1 MEITRKQIIQGH
13 APTSSAPSAVVKN
26 RQARPVSVPR
36 CLASKPLPTPP
47 SLDHHAVWSADLTK
61 KIEAI
66 YPASSAHLSIYR
78 PYSVASDPGS
88 ARFSQLSISTQ
99 SRSRESELFF
109 EHTQSASSVTKSA
122 DEALS
127 HMMAVVCMSKEL
139 PLPDFLEWIGVNY
152 NIDRLLPHYG
162 RQSKYGPVQLLEE
175 PPVST
180 SATFARYR
188 TLYDPSNLNIQDGHT
203 FKIIHTIHSAL
214 TRLTDQSLTNLG
226 GLNAVERGLDSI
238 QPKHLQGSENTKTP
252 GFTINRL
259 STVTTSKLGERHVLG
274 GLVLHADIPVDAER
288 EDSHDRVALV
298 ESQQVESKTRQRLLT
313 ACRIFQGKAR
323 KEQSKGSEYLLEP
336 SDRILVHHPSPANV

>member
-1 MEITRKQIIQGH
+1 MDIPRKPITQGH
-13 APTSSAPSAVVKN
+13 ALTSSAPSAVVKN

-78 PYSVASDPGS
+78 PYSVTSDPGS
-88 ARFSQLSISTQ
+88 IRLSQLRMSTQ
-99 SRSRESELFF
+99 SMSTQSELFF
-109 EHTQSASSVTKSA
+109 EHTQSGSSTTKSA

-127 HMMAVVCMSKEL
+127 HMMAIVCMSKEL
-139 PLPDFLEWIGVNY
+139 PLPDFLEWIGVKY
-152 NIDRLLPHYG
+152 NLHRLLPHYG
-162 RQSKYGPVQLLEE
+162 RQSKYGSAQLFEDA
-175 PPVST
+175 PVST
-180 SATFARYR
+180 SARLARYR

-214 TRLTDQSLTNLG
+214 DRLTDHCMTDVG
-226 GLNAVERGLDSI
+226 GLNAMERGLDSI
-238 QPKHLQGSENTKTP
+238 QPKHLQRSGNTKSP
-252 GFTINRL
+252 DFTINQL

-274 GLVLHADIPVDAER
+274 GLVLHADLPVDAEQ
-288 EDSHDRVALV
+288 EGSHGRVALV
-298 ESQQVESKTRQRLLT
+298 ESQQVESKTKQRLMT

-323 KEQSKGSEYLLEP
+323 KEQSKESEYLLEP
-336 SDRILVHHPSPANV
+336 SDRILVYHPSPANA